1 MFTLWRF
8 ANHRDW
14 KHGIFFSVALGVSQ
28 LAKYTS
34 IFLYPLSIILFFIHD
49 SSWLWQQLRSRSW
62 KQLGAYFIR
71 FLLYCSF
78 AILVSLIIIN
88 AGFLFKNSFLPL
100 SQFGFR
106 SELFQEIQKTI
117 ISVMDVR
124 LPVPQ
129 DFVQGLDVV
138 VYKERTAFDGRASFY
153 LLGNLNNTGFLGYY
167 LIAYLFKTP
176 IALLILFI
184 IACIAYIQRTS
195 RSKFLSD
202 ELFLIGPIIYFIIYF
217 NLFNRFPKGIRH
229 FMVIIP
235 FVLIFT
241 SSLISNWNLKVRW
254 KRVVVIGLLFFMIVS
269 VMSYFPHFI
278 PYFNEFVTNRNLSY
292 KILADSNLN
301 WGQGQWYLDRYLEEN
316 PEAIYLPEGPTS
328 GTVVIDP
335 NRLLGILG
343 DPEEYRWLREGY
355 EPIGTIAFEYLI
367 YQIP

>member
-1 MFTLWRF
+1 M
-8 ANHRDW
+8 
-14 KHGIFFSVALGVSQ
+14 
-28 LAKYTS
+28 
-34 IFLYPLSIILFFIHD
+34 
-49 SSWLWQQLRSRSW
+49 
-62 KQLGAYFIR
+62 
-71 FLLYCSF
+71 
-78 AILVSLIIIN
+78 
-88 AGFLFKNSFLPL
+88 
-100 SQFGFR
+100 
-106 SELFQEIQKTI
+106 
-117 ISVMDVR
+117 
-124 LPVPQ
+124 
-129 DFVQGLDVV
+129 DVV

-153 LLGNLNNTGFLGYY
+153 LLGNLNNSGFLGYY

-176 IALLILFI
+176 IALLILFTLALI
-184 IACIAYIQRTS
+184 TYLRR
-195 RSKFLSD
+195 RSSTDFLSN
-202 ELFLIGPIIYFIIYF
+202 ELFLLGPIVYFVVYF

-254 KRVVVIGLLFFMIVS
+254 KRYVVIGLIFFLIVS

-278 PYFNEFVTNRNLSY
+278 PYFNEFVPNRNLSY

-328 GTVVIDP
+328 GTIVIDP

-343 DPEEYRWLREGY
+343 GPEEYRWLRESY
-355 EPIGTIAFEYLI
+355 EPVGTIAFEYLI